1 VSFDP
6 NSPPPWQQPQYRPAP
21 ESPVTSA
28 YPKEPAESS
37 PAAGALLPLPFSAG
51 ELLAWLAIFGLTGLL
66 FISNVF
72 LRPELAERDWEQPV
86 TEVTNA
92 EILGKMLYFSQ
103 ELAPQFQQQGNLEDM
118 LGQLDSGPLE
128 QRYCQALALNEFDG
142 PEAGLHQ
149 LERID
154 ELVEREGYQPNE
166 RQQKLRGVVQKL
178 LEARLENGALAED
191 ALTAE
196 EKEYLTKQL
205 RWFGRLALNPEEL
218 PGAGRAEVR
227 NQAAK
232 GTVVL
237 FSAMGIGLTFILAGC
252 FGLLVFLMML
262 VLGRLQSWMPDR
274 VGRGPIY
281 AETFAIW
288 LVGFFMAQFALGAL
302 LQQFPLGLHF
312 QMAALPTIFFVSLL
326 ALAWPV
332 FRGVSFAQ
340 VREDIGWTTPRPI
353 SDVFAGLAGYAS
365 CTPLMGLALLAT
377 LVVAGLIMADRGEH
391 ELAGSSA
398 PIHPIIGY
406 IASGDWIVIGLIYL
420 ATCVAAPIVEET
432 MFRGVLF
439 RSLRDRSAGLGRFAS
454 VAISALL
461 NSLVFAA
468 IHPQGAFGIPVLTTL
483 AIGFSLVR
491 QWRDSLIA
499 PIFMHALNNFMVT
512 TFAVLLM
519 A

>member
-1 VSFDP
+1 M
-6 NSPPPWQQPQYRPAP
+6 
-21 ESPVTSA
+21 
-28 YPKEPAESS
+28 
-37 PAAGALLPLPFSAG
+37 
-51 ELLAWLAIFGLTGLL
+51 L

-237 FSAMGIGLTFILAGC
+237 FSAMGVGLAFVLAGC

-262 VLGRLQSWMPDR
+262 VLGRLQSW
-274 VGRGPIY
+274 
-281 AETFAIW
+281 
-288 LVGFFMAQFALGAL
+288 
-302 LQQFPLGLHF
+302 
-312 QMAALPTIFFVSLL
+312 
-326 ALAWPV
+326 
-332 FRGVSFAQ
+332 
-340 VREDIGWTTPRPI
+340 
-353 SDVFAGLAGYAS
+353 
-365 CTPLMGLALLAT
+365 
-377 LVVAGLIMADRGEH
+377 
-391 ELAGSSA
+391 
-398 PIHPIIGY
+398 
-406 IASGDWIVIGLIYL
+406 
-420 ATCVAAPIVEET
+420 
-432 MFRGVLF
+432 
-439 RSLRDRSAGLGRFAS
+439 
-454 VAISALL
+454 
-461 NSLVFAA
+461 
-468 IHPQGAFGIPVLTTL
+468 
-483 AIGFSLVR
+483 
-491 QWRDSLIA
+491 
-499 PIFMHALNNFMVT
+499 
-512 TFAVLLM
+512 
-519 A
+519 